1 MLNMIDTQDKL
12 KNFSEDQLI
21 QEMQR
26 PSGSAPQ
33 FMVLGEIDR
42 RKRMRADAQ
51 RQEGLMQPTV
61 AQESVNGAGVPQQG
75 IAGIA
80 QSLAPQTDMTQNTG
94 VGSVQEPTRMAEGG
108 ALSAGTMS
116 AIAQLKV
123 TQPELYARV
132 KDDPEAL
139 KIAAESFLNVAKD
152 AENTALEGM
161 SAPRENDLLKRM
173 FTDPT
178 RGMIREQQ
186 KRDAGDF
193 GAGYALDQRAKS
205 LSNQAGLPANAG
217 ILSEGA
223 PVEYVSRT
231 SGPTPGGIVG
241 GGMFEM
247 SEPPETDE
255 TTRPYFP
262 IAPEFDGIKLPSAL
276 QQVKPPSGSGANP
289 MPVSDMDSA
298 PDASALTDE
307 QARRLYLSGRDY
319 EGGDVPAIVDM
330 LNRGR
335 EFQQSDTTVP
345 REQIYDLGPRGRL
358 QYEGASDEEFT
369 STADRLAREQ
379 FDQENRMSGA
389 SLGAQDV
396 AADAPILAEIARQAE
411 ARRMRRIN
419 EIPETG
425 YRSMARKKKEAD
437 FTAAHPFF
445 TGVIDPIIGA
455 SIDAG
460 GLAGRTVAGMFEVGV
475 DFDDKVKRKRADEA
489 EETLM
494 GMPVTAGGIG
504 TLKTAEEAAAE
515 AKRAAEIATRAGGG
529 TKTSGGG
536 GAGTTSAT
544 TAKVGEEL
552 TKREKAANQDK
563 WLALAQAGFTLMS
576 TGDFGKAGQTG
587 IAAYAATKKGEQA
600 YEMDMMKLQAELA
613 LRNAQ
618 MSAANRS
625 GRGGSG
631 SGLSANQ
638 MLSRG
643 NDLIKSGQ
651 NMLEAAGDNADAAG
665 EAEAIMAAG
674 RNLVRQAIGGT
685 APVAPAVTKAPSA
698 T

>member
-12 KNFSEDQLI
+12 KNFSEGQLI

-108 ALSAGTMS
+108 PLSAGTMS

-123 TQPELYARV
+123 AQPELYAQV
-132 KDDPEAL
+132 KDDPEEL
-139 KIAAESFLNVAKD
+139 KLAAEYFLNVAKD
-152 AENTALEGM
+152 VENTTLEGM
-161 SAPRENDLLKRM
+161 SAPRENDLRKRM

-193 GAGYALDQRAKS
+193 GADYALDQRAKS
-205 LSNQAGLPANAG
+205 LANQAGLPANDG
-217 ILSEGA
+217 VLSEGA
-223 PVEYVSRT
+223 PVEYVSKTR
-231 SGPTPGGIVG
+231 GPTPGGIVG
-241 GGMFEM
+241 GSMFEM

-262 IAPEFDGIKLPSAL
+262 TKPEFDGVKLPSAL
-276 QQVKPPSGSGANP
+276 QQTKSPSGFGANP
-289 MPVSDMDSA
+289 MPVSDMDPA

-319 EGGDVPAIVDM
+319 EEGDDPAIADM

-358 QYEGASDEEFT
+358 KYEGASDEEFT

-379 FDQENRMSGA
+379 FDQENRMSGV
-389 SLGAQDV
+389 SLDAQDV
-396 AADAPILAEIARQAE
+396 ASDTQRIVDRAMDRKIGGDQLRAPLTTKERLLRKVADYGMGGPGATTGEPLQVSE
-411 ARRMRRIN
+411 A
-419 EIPETG
+419 
-425 YRSMARKKKEAD
+425 S
-437 FTAAHPFF
+437 
-445 TGVIDPIIGA
+445 
-455 SIDAG
+455 
-460 GLAGRTVAGMFEVGV
+460 
-475 DFDDKVKRKRADEA
+475 
-489 EETLM
+489 
-494 GMPVTAGGIG
+494 GIG
-504 TLKTAEEAAAE
+504 TLKTAEEVAAE
-515 AKRAAEIATRAGGG
+515 AKRAAEIATRVGGG
-529 TKTSGGG
+529 TKTGGGGGAGSGG
-536 GAGTTSAT
+536 GAGTTSAA

-552 TKREKAANQDK
+552 TKREKSANQDK

-618 MSAANRS
+618 TSAANRS
-625 GRGGSG
+625 GRGGG
-631 SGLSANQ
+631 ASGLSANQ

-651 NMLEAAGDNADAAG
+651 TMLEAAGDNADAAG
-665 EAEAIMAAG
+665 EAQAIMAAG

>member
-12 KNFSEDQLI
+12 KNFSEGQLI

-33 FMVLGEIDR
+33 FMVLGEIER

-61 AQESVNGAGVPQQG
+61 AQEAVNGAGVPQQG
-75 IAGIA
+75 LAGIA

-108 ALSAGTMS
+108 SLSAGTMS

-123 TQPELYARV
+123 TQPELYAQV
-132 KDDPEAL
+132 KDDPEEL
-139 KIAAESFLNVAKD
+139 KLAAEYFLNVAKD
-152 AENTALEGM
+152 AENTTLEGM
-161 SAPRENDLLKRM
+161 AAPRENDLLKRM
-173 FTDPT
+173 FASPT
-178 RGMIREQQ
+178 RGMIKEQQ
-186 KRDAGDF
+186 GRDARDF
-193 GAGYALDQRAKS
+193 GVDYALDQRAQS
-205 LSNQAGLPANAG
+205 LSNQTGLPANAG
-217 ILSEGA
+217 ILSGGA
-223 PVEYVSRT
+223 PVEYVSKT

-241 GGMFEM
+241 GSMFEM

-276 QQVKPPSGSGANP
+276 QQVKSPSGSGANP
-289 MPVSDMDSA
+289 MPVSDMDPA

-319 EGGDVPAIVDM
+319 EESGDPAIADM

-358 QYEGASDEEFT
+358 KYEGASDEEFT
-369 STADRLAREQ
+369 STTDRLAREQ

-389 SLGAQDV
+389 SLDAQDV
-396 AADAPILAEIARQAE
+396 ASDTQRIVDRAFDRKIGGDQLRAPLTAKERLLGKVADYGMGGPGMDTSKPLQV
-411 ARRMRRIN
+411 
-419 EIPETG
+419 
-425 YRSMARKKKEAD
+425 SD
-437 FTAAHPFF
+437 
-445 TGVIDPIIGA
+445 A
-455 SIDAG
+455 S
-460 GLAGRTVAGMFEVGV
+460 
-475 DFDDKVKRKRADEA
+475 
-489 EETLM
+489 
-494 GMPVTAGGIG
+494 GIG

-515 AKRAAEIATRAGGG
+515 AKRAAEIATRVGGG
-529 TKTSGGG
+529 TKTGGGGGAGSGG
-536 GAGTTSAT
+536 GAGTTSAA

-552 TKREKAANQDK
+552 TKREKSANQDK

-618 MSAANRS
+618 TSAANRS
-625 GRGGSG
+625 GRGGG
-631 SGLSANQ
+631 ASGLSANQ

-651 NMLEAAGDNADAAG
+651 TMLEAAGDNADAAG
-665 EAEAIMAAG
+665 EAQAIMAAG

>member
-123 TQPELYARV
+123 TQPELYTQV
-132 KDDPEAL
+132 KDDPEEL
-139 KIAAESFLNVAKD
+139 KLAA
-152 AENTALEGM
+152 GM
-161 SAPRENDLLKRM
+161 AAPRENDLLKRM

-193 GAGYALDQRAKS
+193 GADYALDQRAKS
-205 LSNQAGLPANAG
+205 LANQAGLPANDG
-217 ILSEGA
+217 VLSEGA
-223 PVEYVSRT
+223 PVEYVSKTR
-231 SGPTPGGIVG
+231 GPTPGGIVG

-276 QQVKPPSGSGANP
+276 QQVKSPSGFGANP
-289 MPVSDMDSA
+289 MPVSDMDPA

-319 EGGDVPAIVDM
+319 EEGDDPAIADM

-379 FDQENRMSGA
+379 FDQENRMSGV
-389 SLGAQDV
+389 SLDAQDV
-396 AADAPILAEIARQAE
+396 ASDTQRIVDRAMDRKIGGDQLRAPLTTKERLLRKVADYGMGGPG
-411 ARRMRRIN
+411 
-419 EIPETG
+419 ETNG
-425 YRSMARKKKEAD
+425 EPLQVSA
-437 FTAAHPFF
+437 
-445 TGVIDPIIGA
+445 
-455 SIDAG
+455 
-460 GLAGRTVAGMFEVGV
+460 
-475 DFDDKVKRKRADEA
+475 
-489 EETLM
+489 
-494 GMPVTAGGIG
+494 AGGIG

-515 AKRAAEIATRAGGG
+515 AKRAAEIATRVGGG
-529 TKTSGGG
+529 TKTGGGGGAGSGG
-536 GAGTTSAT
+536 GAGTTSAA

-552 TKREKAANQDK
+552 TKREKSANQDK

-618 MSAANRS
+618 TSAANRS
-625 GRGGSG
+625 GRGGG
-631 SGLSANQ
+631 ASGLSANQ

-651 NMLEAAGDNADAAG
+651 TMLEAAGDNADAAG
-665 EAEAIMAAG
+665 EAQAIMAAG

>member
-139 KIAAESFLNVAKD
+139 KLAAESFLNVAKD
-152 AENTALEGM
+152 AENTTLEGM
-161 SAPRENDLLKRM
+161 AAPRENDLLKRM

-193 GAGYALDQRAKS
+193 GADYALDQRAKS

-276 QQVKPPSGSGANP
+276 QQVKSPSGFGANP
-289 MPVSDMDSA
+289 MPVSDMDPA

-389 SLGAQDV
+389 SLDAQDV
-396 AADAPILAEIARQAE
+396 ASDTQRIVDRAFDRKIGGDQRLDPNAERDASLGRLADQSVSAVDDIRNILSR
-411 ARRMRRIN
+411 
-419 EIPETG
+419 PGETNG
-425 YRSMARKKKEAD
+425 EPLQVSA
-437 FTAAHPFF
+437 
-445 TGVIDPIIGA
+445 
-455 SIDAG
+455 
-460 GLAGRTVAGMFEVGV
+460 
-475 DFDDKVKRKRADEA
+475 
-489 EETLM
+489 
-494 GMPVTAGGIG
+494 AGGIG

-515 AKRAAEIATRAGGG
+515 AKRAAEISARVGGG

-587 IAAYAATKKGEQA
+587 IAAYAATKKGERD

-625 GRGGSG
+625 GRGGSA

-651 NMLEAAGDNADAAG
+651 TMLENAGDNADAAG

>member
-108 ALSAGTMS
+108 PLSAGTMS

-123 TQPELYARV
+123 AQPELYAQV
-132 KDDPEAL
+132 KDDPEEL
-139 KIAAESFLNVAKD
+139 KLAAEYFLNVAKD
-152 AENTALEGM
+152 VENTTLEGM
-161 SAPRENDLLKRM
+161 SAPRENDLRKRM

-193 GAGYALDQRAKS
+193 GADYALDQRAKS
-205 LSNQAGLPANAG
+205 LANQAGLPANDG
-217 ILSEGA
+217 VLSEGA
-223 PVEYVSRT
+223 PVEYVSKTR
-231 SGPTPGGIVG
+231 GPTPGGIVG
-241 GGMFEM
+241 GSMFEM

-262 IAPEFDGIKLPSAL
+262 TKPEFDGVKLPSAL
-276 QQVKPPSGSGANP
+276 QQTKSPSGFGANP
-289 MPVSDMDSA
+289 MPVSDMDPA

-319 EGGDVPAIVDM
+319 EEGDDPAIADM

-358 QYEGASDEEFT
+358 KYEGASDEEFT

-379 FDQENRMSGA
+379 FDQENRMSGV
-389 SLGAQDV
+389 SLDAQDV
-396 AADAPILAEIARQAE
+396 ASDTQRIVDRAMDRKIGGDQLRAPLTTKERLLRKVADYGMGGPGATTGEPLQVSE
-411 ARRMRRIN
+411 A
-419 EIPETG
+419 
-425 YRSMARKKKEAD
+425 S
-437 FTAAHPFF
+437 
-445 TGVIDPIIGA
+445 
-455 SIDAG
+455 
-460 GLAGRTVAGMFEVGV
+460 
-475 DFDDKVKRKRADEA
+475 
-489 EETLM
+489 
-494 GMPVTAGGIG
+494 GIG
-504 TLKTAEEAAAE
+504 TLKTAEEVAAE
-515 AKRAAEIATRAGGG
+515 AKRAAEIATRVGGG
-529 TKTSGGG
+529 TKTGGGGGAGSGG
-536 GAGTTSAT
+536 GAGTTSAA

-552 TKREKAANQDK
+552 TKREKSANQDK

-618 MSAANRS
+618 TSAANRS
-625 GRGGSG
+625 GRGGG
-631 SGLSANQ
+631 ASGLSANQ

-651 NMLEAAGDNADAAG
+651 TMLEAAGDNADAAG
-665 EAEAIMAAG
+665 EAQAIMAAG